1 MKSNAPRAHRKDIDA
16 LRAVAVVLVVL
27 FHMSFPGFESGFV
40 GVDIFFV
47 LSGFLITG
55 ILARELD
62 ETGSIDLLRFW
73 SRRIRRLLPAGSVVI
88 AAVLGFSWAF
98 SSPLSWN
105 QTSDTA
111 RSAVLY
117 YSNYYFAGE
126 ESDYFGSD
134 TEGNPLLHF
143 WSLSV
148 EEQYYLVWPL
158 VFAAVG
164 FWATRS
170 KSTKSRTVLLS
181 AITLVIAI
189 SFVHSYLLSAEGSAG
204 AYYLTTSRA
213 WEFAV
218 GALVAVL
225 VRKRP
230 NVLAS
235 SVRSISAIA
244 GLGLLAVSLI
254 ALDFAPFPAPA
265 GLLPVAGTI
274 LFLWAEVPETTL
286 LGRLMA
292 LSPVQYLGRLSYS
305 WYLWHWPFLV
315 LGQQYL
321 QSTTPITRIALV
333 GLSLVAAVAT
343 HHLVENPLRYS
354 SQLKTKTRSYA
365 FGLLTI
371 VFGFA
376 GAFALTSAAEA
387 KLAEPELAALQDLRQ
402 PWYDEATR
410 DFACA
415 SSDVELL
422 QQNCTFGTVD
432 SSTNVLLLGDSNAEH
447 WLPTLTTL
455 GEQNNFSVTLRVRGG
470 CPAPAVVAT
479 GTIDP
484 ATCSNLQSET
494 STLISELDPDLIV
507 ISNTGNYATEMLGN
521 DGAFLSDEGRR
532 LLWMEKTAELLDE
545 IDQYPILWIK
555 PIPTFS
561 YDPVDC
567 LSSKSESECTNP
579 IGPATNSASRQGSW
593 TEEAINL
600 RGTPDSIVTFDPLT
614 TLCNETDCPL
624 VIDGVYVYRDNTHLS
639 APMADY
645 FAPQI
650 DARIQELGI
659 YNAS

>member
-1 MKSNAPRAHRKDIDA
+1 MG
-16 LRAVAVVLVVL
+16 LVVL
-27 FHMSFPGFESGFV
+27 FHMSFPGFDSGFV

-55 ILARELD
+55 ILVRELD
-62 ETGSIDLLRFW
+62 ETGGIDLLRFW

-88 AAVLGFSWAF
+88 AAVLGFSWTF
-98 SSPLSWN
+98 SSPLSWK

-158 VFAAVG
+158 LFAG
-164 FWATRS
+164 IGLWAARS
-170 KSTKSRTVLLS
+170 KSTKSASILVG
-181 AITLVIAI
+181 AIAAVIIA
-189 SFVHSYLLSAEGSAG
+189 SFAHSYMLSDSGSSS

-218 GALVAVL
+218 GALAAVL
-225 VRKRP
+225 TRKKP
-230 NVLAS
+230 NQLAA
-235 SVRSISAIA
+235 SVRSASAIV
-244 GLGLLAVSLI
+244 GLAVIAISLV

-265 GLLPVAGTI
+265 GVLPVAGTL
-274 LFLWAEVPETTL
+274 LFLWAAVPNETV

-292 LSPVQYLGRLSYS
+292 LPPVQYIGRLSYS

-321 QSTTPITRIALV
+321 QSTSPTTRVGLV
-333 GLSLVAAVAT
+333 GASLLAAIAT

-354 SQLKTKTRSYA
+354 TQLRSKPRSYA

-371 VFGFA
+371 VLGFG

-387 KLAEPELAALQDLRQ
+387 SLTEPDLAALQELRE
-402 PWYDEATR
+402 PWYNEATQ

-415 SSDVELL
+415 TSDVERLR
-422 QQNCTFGTVD
+422 QRCTFGATD
-432 SSTNVLLLGDSNAEH
+432 SPVSVLLLGDSNAEH

-470 CPAPAVVAT
+470 CPAPSVVGT

-484 ATCSNLQSET
+484 ALCSELQDATASMV
-494 STLISELDPDLIV
+494 SELDPDLIV
-507 ISNTGNYATEMLGN
+507 ISNTANYVDDMVG
-521 DGAFLSDEGRR
+521 DGGASLSDEGRKD
-532 LLWMEKTAELLDE
+532 LWIDKTGSLLDE
-545 IDQYPILWIK
+545 IDQYPIIWIK
-555 PIPTFS
+555 PIPTFD

-567 LSSKSESECTNP
+567 LATKADSECTNP
-579 IGPATNSASRQGSW
+579 IGPATNSAVRQGTW
-593 TEEAINL
+593 TEEAL
-600 RGTPDSIVTFDPLT
+600 QTRSSDSIITFDPLA

-624 VIDGVYVYRDNTHLS
+624 VVDGVYVYRDSTHLS

-645 FAPQI
+645 FAPLLGPHI
-650 DARIQELGI
+650 DELGI
-659 YNAS
+659 YGPN